1 MRLMSDAAMGTA
13 MTIAASGIM
22 SATARF
28 GAAAGQLVR
37 ATTPN
42 ASLANTPSDSAK
54 PIVDMI
60 EARTA
65 FTANLAAF
73 KAGDKMMGSLLDIL
87 A

>member
-1 MRLMSDAAMGTA
+1 MLLDVGMGSA
-13 MTIAASGIM
+13 IAIAASGIM

-37 ATTPN
+37 ATT
-42 ASLANTPSDSAK
+42 SNTPSDSAK
-54 PIVDMI
+54 PVVDMI

-65 FTANLAAF
+65 FTANVAAF
-73 KAGDKMMGSLLDIL
+73 KASDRMLGSLLDIL

>member
-1 MRLMSDAAMGTA
+1 MGSVLA
-13 MTIAASGIM
+13 IAASGIM
-22 SATARF
+22 SAASRF

-37 ATTPN
+37 ATT
-42 ASLANTPSDSAK
+42 SNTPSDSAQ

-60 EARTA
+60 GARTDFA
-65 FTANLAAF
+65 ANVAVV

>member
-1 MRLMSDAAMGTA
+1 MRLMSDARMGTA
-13 MTIAASGIM
+13 MTIAASGIT

-28 GAAAGQLVR
+28 GAAATQIVR
-37 ATTPN
+37 AITPQ
-42 ASLANTPSDSAK
+42 AALANAPSDTAK

-60 EARTA
+60 QGRTA
-65 FTANLAAF
+65 FTANIAAF

>member
-1 MRLMSDAAMGTA
+1 MESALA
-13 MTIAASGIM
+13 IAASGIM
-22 SATARF
+22 SAAARF

-37 ATTPN
+37 ATTSN
-42 ASLANTPSDSAK
+42 ASLANAPSDSAK

-65 FTANLAAF
+65 FTANIAAF

>member
-1 MRLMSDAAMGTA
+1 MGSA
-13 MTIAASGIM
+13 LAIAASGIA
-22 SATARF
+22 SAAARF

-37 ATTPN
+37 ATTSN
-42 ASLANTPSDSAK
+42 APSDSAQ

-65 FTANLAAF
+65 FRANVAVF